1 MKTVLAF
8 VDDLMDRSRIS
19 AAFPG
24 VTYTRTVPKDLEA
37 DLILIDIPR
46 YGDRVT
52 AVRTAFP
59 AARIIGFGPHVDHD
73 ARVIA
78 LREGA
83 DEVFPRSLF
92 FKDPHAVVQT
102 SGQG

>member
-1 MKTVLAF
+1 MTVLAF

-24 VTYTRTVPKDLEA
+24 VTYTRIVPAEPDAELVIVDLA
-37 DLILIDIPR
+37 R
-46 YGDRVT
+46 YAERIKPIRV
-52 AVRTAFP
+52 ALPHAQVVAY
-59 AARIIGFGPHVDHD
+59 GPHVEWD

-83 DEVFPRSLF
+83 DMVLSRNAF
-92 FKDPHAVVQT
+92 FRDPQT
-102 SGQG
+102 AIQTNGQG